1 MGREIE
7 RKFLVVGTP
16 WSDGDAHCQEMSQAY
31 LGGER
36 ASVRVRTAGDDAW
49 LNIKS
54 RELGASRQEFE
65 YPIPLAD
72 ARELMKLAGKPVAK
86 RRHWIDYQGFTW
98 EVDEF
103 LGDNVGLVV
112 AEIELPAVDAPFARP
127 HWLGREVTED
137 PRYYNTWL
145 AEHPYRTWSE
155 R

>member
-1 MGREIE
+1 MGIEIE
-7 RKFLVVGTP
+7 RKFLVTGTP
-16 WSDGDAHCQEMSQAY
+16 WSDGESHCEEMSQAY

-36 ASVRVRTAGDDAW
+36 ASVRVRTAGDKAW

-54 RELGASRQEFE
+54 RELGASRKEFE
-65 YPIPLAD
+65 YAIPLPD
-72 ARELMKLAGKPVAK
+72 ARELMKLAGNPVAK

-112 AEIELPAVDAPFARP
+112 AEIELPAVDAPFSRP
-127 HWLGREVTED
+127 PWLGREVTDD

-145 AEHPYRTWSE
+145 AEHPYRTWSD
-155 R
+155 